1 MSSEVVNGI
10 EIEVGNGTVLF
21 WKEGTMEGVDFPIED
36 WPQVK
41 EAVDRL
47 LEDEE
52 GRIVST
58 TEHNCIA
65 GDGREGIP
73 EGNKSQWCR
82 FVALSASI

>member
-1 MSSEVVNGI
+1 MSSEVINGI
-10 EIEVGNGTVLF
+10 EIEVGSGTVLF
-21 WKEGTMEGVDFPIED
+21 WKAGTVEGVDFPIED

-47 LEDEE
+47 LEAEE
-52 GRIVST
+52 GRIVSE

-73 EGNKSQWCR
+73 EGNKSR
-82 FVALSASI
+82 